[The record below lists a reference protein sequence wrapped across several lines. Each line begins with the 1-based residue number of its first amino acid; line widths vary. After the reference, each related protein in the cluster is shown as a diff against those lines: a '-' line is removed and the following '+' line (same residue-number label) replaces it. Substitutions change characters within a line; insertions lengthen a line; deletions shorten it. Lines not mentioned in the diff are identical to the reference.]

1 MSDTRA
7 DLIEFPTQFPIK
19 IMGASHPDFAAT
31 ILAVIQQY
39 AADTTAEHLHIRPSS
54 KGNYLGATA
63 TVYVHNQA
71 QLDDIYRA
79 LTSHPMVKVV
89 L

>member
-1 MSDTRA
+1 MSDTRM

-19 IMGASHPDFAAT
+19 IMGANHPDFAAT
-31 ILAVIQQY
+31 ILSIIQQY
-39 AADTTAEHLHIRPSS
+39 AADTTTEHLQIRPSN
-54 KGNYLGATA
+54 KGNYLGATV
-63 TVYVHNQA
+63 TVYVHSQH